1 MGMYIRLIH
10 VFKRSCNFTMIHCNT
25 TWKSS
30 IRLDS
35 FVKVEYF
42 AKNMVLLR
50 IFVIPL
56 VFEIHMLSI
65 SISIFL
71 LRIHDKECNDYV

>member
-10 VFKRSCNFTMIHCNT
+10 VLKRSCNLTMIHSNT
-25 TWKSS
+25 TWTST

-56 VFEIHMLSI
+56 VFEIHMLSY
-65 SISIFL
+65 SILIFL
-71 LRIHDKECNDYV
+71 LRIHDKECNDYL